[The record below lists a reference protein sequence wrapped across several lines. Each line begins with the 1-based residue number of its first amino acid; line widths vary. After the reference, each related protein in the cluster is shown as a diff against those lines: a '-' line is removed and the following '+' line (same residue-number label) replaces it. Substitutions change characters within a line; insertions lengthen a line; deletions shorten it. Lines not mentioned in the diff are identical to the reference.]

1 MNVLCPFMS
10 TATEEVFCKEN
21 CTLYIAGQGKNCV
34 LSRLPIYYNQTRE
47 SLTVIS
53 NRVDALLAQGKNK
66 V

>member
-10 TATEEVFCKEN
+10 TVAEEVFCKES
-21 CTLYIAGQGKNCV
+21 CALYVAGQGKNCV

-53 NRVDALLAQGKNK
+53 NRVDALLALNK
-66 V
+66 DKV

>member
-10 TATEEVFCKEN
+10 TAAEEVFCKEN
-21 CTLYIAGQGKNCV
+21 CALYVAGQGKNCL

-47 SLTVIS
+47 ALTVIS
-53 NRVDALLAQGKNK
+53 NRVDAILSVSKSK

>member
-10 TATEEVFCKEN
+10 TPTEEVLCKEN
-21 CTLYIAGQGKNCV
+21 CALYIGGQGKNCI

-47 SLTVIS
+47 AITVLS
-53 NRVDALLAQGKNK
+53 NRVESLLNLSKSK

>member
-10 TATEEVFCKEN
+10 TPTEEVFCKEN
-21 CTLYIAGQGKNCV
+21 CALYIGGQGKNCI

-47 SLTVIS
+47 ALTVLS
-53 NRVDALLAQGKNK
+53 NRMDALLSLSKNK

>member
-10 TATEEVFCKEN
+10 TATEEVFCKEI
-21 CTLYIAGQGKNCV
+21 CALYIAGQGKNCV

-53 NRVDALLAQGKNK
+53 NRVDALLAQSKNK

>member
-1 MNVLCPFMS
+1 MS
-10 TATEEVFCKEN
+10 TATEEVFCKEK
-21 CTLYIAGQGKNCV
+21 CALYIVGQSKNCV

-53 NRVDALLAQGKNK
+53 NRVDALLALNKNK